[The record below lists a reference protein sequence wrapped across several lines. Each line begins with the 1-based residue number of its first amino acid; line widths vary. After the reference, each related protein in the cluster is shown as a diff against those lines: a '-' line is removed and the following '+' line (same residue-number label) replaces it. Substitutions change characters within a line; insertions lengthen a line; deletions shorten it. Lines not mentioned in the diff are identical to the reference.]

1 MSNVESVKVVHQ
13 LMDQFSQAD
22 NQLTVGGFKLNQIG
36 ALLGKTVFYAYDRA
50 VISAQVQRF
59 RELIPKRIKLHY
71 AIKANPYWPVIQHLR
86 GLVDGFDV
94 ASQKEMLLAL
104 QAGMPVADISFA
116 GPGKTDAELRS
127 AISAGVTLNVESATE
142 LKRIVQIGQQVQ
154 LVPQVAL
161 RINPAFELKASGMK
175 MAGGAKPFGIDE
187 EQAFDLLANIGAM
200 AVKLR
205 GFHIFCG
212 SQNLKP
218 EALIEA
224 HQHTFALAAKLVAAC
239 PYRPDLINLGGGF
252 GIPYFAGEKRLDLT
266 PVGQSLQT
274 LLAQYDSE
282 LADIELVIELGR
294 YLVAEAGV
302 YACQVVDKKISR
314 GTTYLVCN
322 GGLHHHL
329 ANSGNFGQVIRKNY
343 PVAIGNRL
351 TGDVTEQVTI
361 VGPLCTPLDILADK
375 VTLPLAEV
383 GDWVVVY
390 QSGAYGP
397 TASPQDFLGHPAV
410 AEILL

>member
-154 LVPQVAL
+154 AVPQVAL

-187 EQAFDLLANIGAM
+187 EQAFELLANIGSM

-294 YLVAEAGV
+294 YLVAEAGI

-410 AEILL
+410 TEILL

>member
-116 GPGKTDAELRS
+116 GPGKTDTELLS

-142 LKRIVQIGQQVQ
+142 LKRIEQIGQQVQ
-154 LVPQVAL
+154 AVPQVAL

-187 EQAFDLLANIGAM
+187 EQAFELLANIGSM

-343 PVAIGNRL
+343 PVAIGNLL
-351 TGDVTEQVTI
+351 TAEQTEQVTI

>member
-1 MSNVESVKVVHQ
+1 MSNVDSVKVVHQ
-13 LMDQFSQAD
+13 LMDQFNQVD

-36 ALLGKTVFYAYDRA
+36 AMLGKMVFYAYDRA

-59 RELIPKRIKLHY
+59 RELIPQRIKLHY

-116 GPGKTDAELRS
+116 GPGKTDAELLS
-127 AISAGVTLNVESATE
+127 AISAGVTLNVESASE

-154 LVPQVAL
+154 AVPQVAL

-187 EQAFDLLANIGAM
+187 DQAFELLANIGAM

-252 GIPYFAGEKRLDLT
+252 GIPYFAGEKRLDLM
-266 PVGQSLQT
+266 PVGQSLQA
-274 LLAQYDSE
+274 LLAQYAGE
-282 LADIELVIELGR
+282 LSGIELVIELGR
-294 YLVAEAGV
+294 YLVAEAGI

-351 TGDVTEQVTI
+351 NNDSTEQVTI
-361 VGPLCTPLDILADK
+361 VGPLCTPLDILADR
-375 VTLPLAEV
+375 VELPVADV

-397 TASPQDFLGHPAV
+397 SASPQDFLGHPAV
-410 AEILL
+410 AEILI